1 MNDEEV
7 LDDCVSKV
15 RDSFKL
21 DKDADKVNEKKK
33 TVTVANADAA
43 EKLAE
48 EGLVLH
54 SEWAHNVCSDMAH
67 AFLAYSAKK
76 KELSM
81 KLDKEVDSTDFCRNY
96 GAAVQKRLKAKE
108 SPDSSSKKAEE
119 LGVV

>member
-15 RDSFKL
+15 RDSFKF
-21 DKDADKVNEKKK
+21 KEKNADGSKAK

-67 AFLAYSAKK
+67 AFLAYSLA
-76 KELSM
+76 
-81 KLDKEVDSTDFCRNY
+81 
-96 GAAVQKRLKAKE
+96 
-108 SPDSSSKKAEE
+108 
-119 LGVV
+119 